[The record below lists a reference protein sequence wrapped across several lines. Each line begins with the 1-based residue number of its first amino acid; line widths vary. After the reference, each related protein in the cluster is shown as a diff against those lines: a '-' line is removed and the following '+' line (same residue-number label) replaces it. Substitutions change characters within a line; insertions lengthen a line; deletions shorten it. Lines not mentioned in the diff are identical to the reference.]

1 MASRG
6 PAPFFLLGCLT
17 IMALVAGCAP
27 GAPGVP
33 SVSPTATALPSPSSD
48 LDSARQALLT
58 FFTLLHDHRYSE
70 AANYYGGSYEA
81 LRGWNPSVAPD
92 QAATLL
98 EQGCT
103 VNGLMCLPIGR
114 VVSEAQLSSTELT
127 FTVEFLNDDGTL
139 FVLGPCC
146 GATEAEMPPQTQ
158 FAYTVSKVGEGFLV
172 QELPV
177 YVP

>member
-1 MASRG
+1 MTGRG
-6 PAPFFLLGCLT
+6 PVPFFLLGCLT

-33 SVSPTATALPSPSSD
+33 SVSPAATVLPSPSSD
-48 LDSARQALLT
+48 LDGARQALVA
-58 FFTLLHDHRYSE
+58 FFSLLHDHRYSE
-70 AANYYGGSYEA
+70 AANYYGGSYEV

-103 VNGLMCLPIGR
+103 VNGLTCLPIGR
-114 VVSEAQLSSTELT
+114 VVSEARLSPTEFT
-127 FTVEFLNDDGTL
+127 FTVEFSNDDGTL

-158 FAYTVSKVGEGFLV
+158 FAYTVRGTSDGFRV
-172 QELPV
+172 QDLPV